1 MKGDLVDNDKLSVL
15 RNVSAFVVVAGAVGS
30 VGFTLHAGRNN
41 HSILLPLLFVIWVL
55 SPFITFLVVNVV
67 SKRWTVHVRMW
78 LYILMLILTIGSLV
92 VYSGVLTP
100 SGTKPAAVFLVVP
113 LISWIFI
120 STAYLIIKFRKAK

>member
-15 RNVSAFVVVAGAVGS
+15 RTVAAFVVVAGAVGS

-41 HSILLPLLFVIWVL
+41 HSILLPLLFVVWVL
-55 SPFITFLVVNVV
+55 SPFITFLVLNVV

-92 VYSGVLTP
+92 SYCGILTP

-120 STAYLIIKFRKAK
+120 STAYFMIKFRKAK

>member
-15 RNVSAFVVVAGAVGS
+15 RTVAAFVVVAGAVGS

-41 HSILLPLLFVIWVL
+41 HSILLPLLFVVWVL

-92 VYSGVLTP
+92 GYSGILTP

-120 STAYLIIKFRKAK
+120 STAYFMIKFRKAK